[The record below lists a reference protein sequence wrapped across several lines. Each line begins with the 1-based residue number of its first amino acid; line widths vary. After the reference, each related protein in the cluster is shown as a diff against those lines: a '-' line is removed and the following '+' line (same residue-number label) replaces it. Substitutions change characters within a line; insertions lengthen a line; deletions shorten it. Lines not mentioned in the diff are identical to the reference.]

1 MAVAPICV
9 NLSLEDRVHGTL
21 REPRKYNLPFL
32 ERTFRLKSR
41 YTTTRCPPAWTK
53 NRLASMDIQL
63 FAEISDRRD
72 LSQPAKADLASSSTS
87 TSVEGEE
94 MGQFNSRGSI
104 KLPHIYESRASHK
117 PFNSDQTSNS
127 LPGFKKSA
135 ENGKRCI
142 YFLND
147 FLNNHIL
154 FSTNSFLLRRM
165 DKRDV
170 MQEFQYV
177 QK

>member
-1 MAVAPICV
+1 
-9 NLSLEDRVHGTL
+9 
-21 REPRKYNLPFL
+21 
-32 ERTFRLKSR
+32 
-41 YTTTRCPPAWTK
+41 
-53 NRLASMDIQL
+53 
-63 FAEISDRRD
+63 
-72 LSQPAKADLASSSTS
+72 
-87 TSVEGEE
+87 

-104 KLPHIYESRASHK
+104 ELTHIDESRASHK
-117 PFNSDQTSNS
+117 PFNSDQASTS

-135 ENGKRCI
+135 ENGKRSI

-147 FLNNHIL
+147 FLNNHIR